1 MVHIW
6 ILEKVISY
14 LSRPFAIFFW
24 CSSIISFSLWKSS
37 SFQDGGSGTLE
48 VDEIE
53 MEDLGFE
60 DFEVLGWL
68 QIWDL
73 ETKELGG
80 LSVEDE
86 SPLDF
91 EAKVELEELL
101 EADWQVL
108 DFLVSCETSVFEFLK
123 ESRLGSV
130 NS

>member
-1 MVHIW
+1 M
-6 ILEKVISY
+6 
-14 LSRPFAIFFW
+14 
-24 CSSIISFSLWKSS
+24 
-37 SFQDGGSGTLE
+37 E

-91 EAKVELEELL
+91 EAKVELDELL